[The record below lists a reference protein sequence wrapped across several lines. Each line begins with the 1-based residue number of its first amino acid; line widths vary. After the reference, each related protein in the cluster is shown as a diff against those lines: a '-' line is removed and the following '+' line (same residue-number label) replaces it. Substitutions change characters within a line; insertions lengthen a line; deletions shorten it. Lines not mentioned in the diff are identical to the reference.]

1 MAKLSDLL
9 SQNNPS
15 LSIKVTVANQNER
28 FALTNAIVQN
38 GDFVYQ
44 TSTSTL
50 FEVIDDAA
58 LTSGTGYRT
67 FATVS
72 LAQISDATA
81 NGRSLM
87 ALTYSQMTDAL
98 VDGTTTNRV
107 FTAAEKTKLSGI
119 ATGATANQSDANLLA
134 RTNHTGTQARNTLTT
149 STPTLTAVTLSGS
162 VELAWTEAT
171 SLQKGTMQG
180 ATTITNITGGIE
192 GAKFEFWVK
201 GHTASNFVLKII
213 GTTGSLL
220 AVGTD
225 SATDLVSAGG
235 GKTIT
240 ANKTWIF
247 QFAYIV
253 SGTTGWFV
261 TGVKGGY

>member
-1 MAKLSDLL
+1 MAKLSDLQ

-15 LSIKVTVANQNER
+15 LSVKVTVADQTAR

-119 ATGATANQSDANLLA
+119 ATAATANQSDANLLA

-149 STPTLTAVTLSGS
+149 SAPTTCVALTGT
-162 VELAWTEAT
+162 VEIIWTEAT
-171 SLQKGTMQG
+171 SLQKGTMVA
-180 ATTITNITGGIE
+180 ATTINSISGGVE
-192 GAKFEFWVK
+192 GAKLELWIR
-201 GHTASNFVLKII
+201 GHASSSFNLII
-213 GTTGSLL
+213 NGAGIV
-220 AVGTD
+220 VGTD
-225 SATDLVSAGG
+225 SATDLIT

-240 ANKTWIF
+240 ADKTWIF

-253 SGTTGWFV
+253 TGAKTGWFV
-261 TGVKGGY
+261 TGMKGGY

>member
-1 MAKLSDLL
+1 MAKLSDLQ

-15 LSIKVTVANQNER
+15 LSVKVTVADQTAR

-44 TSTSTL
+44 TAGALL
-50 FEVIDDAA
+50 FEVIDDNNVSLGSA
-58 LTSGTGYRT
+58 TGYRT

-72 LAQISDATA
+72 LAQISDASA

-119 ATGATANQSDANLLA
+119 ATAATANQSDANLLA

-149 STPTLTAVTLSGS
+149 SAPTTCVALTGT
-162 VELAWTEAT
+162 VEIIWTEAT
-171 SLQKGTMQG
+171 SLQKGTMVA
-180 ATTITNITGGIE
+180 ATTINSISGGVE
-192 GAKFEFWVK
+192 GAKLELWIR
-201 GHTASNFVLKII
+201 GHASSSFNLII
-213 GTTGSLL
+213 NGAGIV
-220 AVGTD
+220 VGTD
-225 SATDLVSAGG
+225 SATDLIT

-240 ANKTWIF
+240 ADKTWIF

-253 SGTTGWFV
+253 TGAKTGWFV
-261 TGVKGGY
+261 TGMKGGY